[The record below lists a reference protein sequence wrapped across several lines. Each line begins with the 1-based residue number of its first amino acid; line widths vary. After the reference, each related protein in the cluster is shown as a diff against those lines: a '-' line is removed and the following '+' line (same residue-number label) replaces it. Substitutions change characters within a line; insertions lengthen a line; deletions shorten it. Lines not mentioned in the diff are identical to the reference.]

1 MKKQVGEVVTG
12 DLQENTI
19 TIEIDGDMELQAG
32 KVAVISVEELQQLE
46 KKEQQF
52 SKFLQ
57 NYMRL
62 RKRQHQFFKTK
73 NQDALKFCKEV
84 EPQLDQRAID
94 LYQSI
99 TQPQLFQP

>member
-1 MKKQVGEVVTG
+1 MKTQLGQIVTG
-12 DLQENTI
+12 DFEENTI
-19 TIEIDGDMELQAG
+19 TIEVDGEMELQAG
-32 KVAVISVEELQQLE
+32 KVAVISIEELQNLE

-57 NYMRL
+57 DYMRL
-62 RKRQHQFFKTK
+62 RKRQHEFFKTK
-73 NQDALKFCKEV
+73 SQDALKFCKEV

-99 TQPQLFQP
+99 TQPQLFNL